1 MCWFTAYSEWGGI
14 QGSGV
19 LQICFFFLF
28 LNRILSK
35 IPRSQNN
42 TGAGNLRAE
51 LIAFLNKS
59 G

>member
-1 MCWFTAYSEWGGI
+1 MCWFTAYSEWGGFKVL
-14 QGSGV
+14 GV
-19 LQICFFFLF
+19 YKYAFFFFLF

-51 LIAFLNKS
+51 LIAFFE
-59 G
+59 